1 MVFSLIFSL
10 FKSGVSQAVSQQI
23 SISKYREFLTNL
35 LLQTLLLL
43 LQHLHL
49 QLEFFSQLEPWFS
62 WRAFMCC
69 CCCCCCVFFSL
80 WGGDLSIWRLHRW
93 HRQSPEYIPRS
104 SITDTTRI
112 PSRTHIWKTLQ
123 EEARWWPIAHQCRYK
138 SLLFHPAWWQKFLD
152 QNSLDKIFPKETT
165 KQNKERRFVKKK
177 L

>member
-1 MVFSLIFSL
+1 MYVWSVHSQELLYFLSLSFHGVFIDFLLIQVWGQS
-10 FKSGVSQAVSQQI
+10 VSQQI

-35 LLQTLLLL
+35 LLQTLLL

-112 PSRTHIWKTLQ
+112 PSAKTH
-123 EEARWWPIAHQCRYK
+123 
-138 SLLFHPAWWQKFLD
+138 
-152 QNSLDKIFPKETT
+152 
-165 KQNKERRFVKKK
+165 KQNIQQLCEITCTQI
-177 L
+177 LS